1 MPKTYVYFDE
11 CFKDHVITLDYPEC
25 SARVK
30 NIIELI
36 KKENLKKFLLK
47 SVSKN
52 GITIKTF
59 IH

>member
-1 MPKTYVYFDE
+1 MSKTNVYFDE

-36 KKENLKKFLLK
+36 KKENLNENR
-47 SVSKN
+47 S
-52 GITIKTF
+52 
-59 IH
+59 